1 MTTASRDT
9 TQAAPTELLLRQAKE
24 AYFRLSVLDA
34 GTRNRALAVF
44 ARLIEEE
51 QEYLLGE
58 NDRDVAEH
66 RGRIADSLMKRLAL
80 DADKIRDLVL
90 GIRDVIAAPDPIGRV
105 MTRTRLDDGLVLDKV
120 SVPIGVIAMVFE
132 SRPDVIPQILSLALK
147 SGNVV
152 VLKGGREAHHSNHA
166 FMSLVERLR
175 DQVPELPDGW
185 ARLVDTREDF
195 RELLRYPEYVD
206 LVIPRGSNQLV
217 RQIMDSTRI
226 PVLGHAEGVCHQYVH
241 SSADLD
247 RAVALAIDSKAQYP
261 AVCNAMETLLVDRR
275 VAEDFLGRFGQAARA
290 AGIRIRG
297 CPEARRILP
306 DVEAATAE
314 DWTKEYGNLTLA
326 VRVVDSLEEAVGH
339 INRYGSH
346 HTDGIVAEDSVACER
361 FLAGVDS
368 ATVIANASTRFADG
382 YRFGLGAEVGISTL
396 KTHARGP
403 VGLEGLTIY
412 KYVLRGDG
420 NIVADYVGEHP
431 RRFLHEKLDPG
442 GVL

>member
-9 TQAAPTELLLRQAKE
+9 TQAAPTELLLREAKE
-24 AYFRLSVLDA
+24 AFFRLSVLDVE
-34 GTRNRALAVF
+34 TRDRALAAF

-51 QEYLLGE
+51 QEYLLAE
-58 NDRDVAEH
+58 NARDLSEH
-66 RGRIADSLMKRLAL
+66 RGRIVDSLLKRLVL
-80 DADKIRDLVL
+80 DADKLRDLVL

-105 MTRTRLDDGLVLDKV
+105 MTRTRLDDGLILDKV

-166 FMSLVERLR
+166 FMSLVARLR
-175 DQVPELPDGW
+175 DAVPDLPDGW

-206 LVIPRGSNQLV
+206 LVIPRGSNELV

-241 SSADLD
+241 PSADLD
-247 RAVALAIDSKAQYP
+247 GAVALAIDSKAQYP
-261 AVCNAMETLLVDRR
+261 AVCNAMETLLVDRA
-275 VAEDFLGRFGQAARA
+275 VAEDFLGRFGEPARA

-297 CPEARRILP
+297 CQQTRRILP
-306 DVEAATAE
+306 DVEAAAEE
-314 DWTKEYGNLTLA
+314 DWSKEYGDLTLS

-346 HTDGIVAEDSVACER
+346 HTDGIIAEDADACER
-361 FLAGVDS
+361 FLVGVDS

-412 KYVLRGDG
+412 KYVLRGEG

-431 RRFLHEKLDPG
+431 RRFLHEKLDPEDA
-442 GVL
+442 L